1 MARPRKPEDRQRWPI
16 GCARCR
22 GHYALVATWPDGS
35 ICGYCYQAA
44 VLAALEARLGTL
56 NELMQATPIAI
67 LAETLGYSPQTLEAH
82 ARASASTYARYVA
95 TRLD

>member
-1 MARPRKPEDRQRWPI
+1 MARPRKPEDPQRWPI

-22 GHYALVATWPDGS
+22 GHYELVATWPDGS

-44 VLAALEARLGTL
+44 KRT
-56 NELMQATPIAI
+56 
-67 LAETLGYSPQTLEAH
+67 AETLGYSPQTLEAH
-82 ARASASTYARYVA
+82 GRASASTYARYVA